1 MASQLS
7 TVELLG
13 KKWFMDNRLREFR
26 SVAEVGE
33 HIVFLK
39 NQEMDDMLSMKEVI
53 DDPTKFEIDDKTL
66 SRLRELF
73 SKAIEGD
80 RTSIEEISK
89 ICNPESE
96 EQEYH

>member
-1 MASQLS
+1 MASKLS

-13 KKWFMDNRLREFR
+13 KKWFVDNRLREFR

-33 HIVFLK
+33 SIVFLK
-39 NQEMDDMLSMKEVI
+39 NHQMDDMLNMKEII

-73 SKAIEGD
+73 NEAVEGD
-80 RTSIEEISK
+80 RTAIEEIAK
-89 ICNPESE
+89 ICNLESE
-96 EQEYH
+96 K